1 MEAIIIGF
9 LEKLVIKSRR
19 SFVLLNLSC
28 FSSISQ
34 ETKEPLNSSG
44 KSNSAYSG

>member
-9 LEKLVIKSRR
+9 LEKLEIKSRR

-34 ETKEPLNSSG
+34 ETKEPKLRYLVNT
-44 KSNSAYSG
+44 KFLQV